1 MVDPPLPPYA
11 SIAAKTSHD
20 RSSLVALETIVR
32 DLRVA
37 MVSVLEGG
45 AAGGSNPTEVQGVAA
60 GTVRRW
66 CTRPMWMQDAQFA
79 MFDASRAGEV
89 ALGRGGM
96 GSRERTGEGSSGVDL
111 WLIAE
116 MDTPLAVALLAR
128 PCAVLLTF
136 ADARSGRYAAVMGVA
151 EALRDAAR
159 LRRIWNLHASA
170 WFLGG
175 LEDPNLGLISVR
187 ATEAEYWDGPS
198 RIGHT
203 LDLLRG
209 EAIATRPGDCLEIPR
224 GQVETRTRN
233 TANPGGWGSG
243 KRQSAW
249 GL

>member
-1 MVDPPLPPYA
+1 MMPR
-11 SIAAKTSHD
+11 D
-20 RSSLVALETIVR
+20 RSSLIVLETIVR

-45 AAGGSNPTEVQGVAA
+45 AHGEVSEGVAA
-60 GTVRRW
+60 GAVRRW

-79 MFDASRAGEV
+79 ALDAARGGEV
-89 ALGRGGM
+89 ASRRSGLGQ
-96 GSRERTGEGSSGVDL
+96 RERTTDAVSGVDL
-111 WLIAE
+111 WLITE
-116 MDTPLAVALLAR
+116 MNTPLAMALLVR

-136 ADARSGRYAAVMGVA
+136 ADARSSRYAAVVGVA

-159 LRRIWNLHASA
+159 LRRMWNVHASA
-170 WFLGG
+170 WFQGG
-175 LEDPNLGLISVR
+175 VEDANLGLIRVH

-203 LDLLRG
+203 LDLRRG
-209 EAIATRPGDCLEIPR
+209 EGIATRPGDCLEIPR
-224 GQVETRTRN
+224 GKIETQARN
-233 TANPGGWGSG
+233 GANPGGWGSG

>member
-1 MVDPPLPPYA
+1 MVDPPLPPCA
-11 SIAAKTSHD
+11 SITATTPRD
-20 RSSLVALETIVR
+20 RSSLIALETIVR

-79 MFDASRAGEV
+79 ALGAVRDDEV
-89 ALGRGGM
+89 AVGRGGI
-96 GSRERTGEGSSGVDL
+96 GPRERTTSAVSGVDL
-111 WLIAE
+111 WLVAE
-116 MDTPLAVALLAR
+116 MDTPLAMALLGR

-136 ADARSGRYAAVMGVA
+136 ADARSGRYAAVVGVA

-159 LRRIWNLHASA
+159 LRRMWNLHATA
-170 WFLGG
+170 WFQGG
-175 LEDPNLGLISVR
+175 LEDPNLGLIRVR
-187 ATEAEYWDGPS
+187 GTEAEYWDGPS

-209 EAIATRPGDCLEIPR
+209 EGIATRPGDCLEIPR
-224 GQVETRTRN
+224 SAIETRVRN
-233 TANPGGWGSG
+233 AGNPRGWGG
-243 KRQSAW
+243 GERQSAW